1 MGRTTED
8 SDLMAKSERWT
19 PYLFLLPA
27 MLLLVLWRIVP
38 LVAGLRESFYGN
50 ALDLTSGRQWV
61 GLDNFRYIFQDP
73 TFWKSVRVTLLFNL
87 IVNPLQV
94 VLAILLALIANQRVP
109 GIAFFRTI
117 LLLPVAIAINI
128 AALVWGLALDPN
140 YGLVNGLLDAVGLAR
155 QPFLRSAAQ
164 ALPTMIGIVSWI
176 GVPFWMLFVLA
187 GLQSIPGDLREA
199 ARIDGASRPQIFFGI
214 TLPLLR
220 RVILF
225 ILVADTV
232 VNFTLFAPP
241 YLLTRGGPSQSTNLM
256 MYDAWKRGFVYGD
269 LGSSEA
275 MVVVLLGMLCVTL
288 AFQFAFLRPKD

>member
-1 MGRTTED
+1 
-8 SDLMAKSERWT
+8 MAKNERWT

-61 GLDNFRYIFQDP
+61 GLENFRYIFDDP
-73 TFWKSVRVTLLFNL
+73 TFWNAVRVTLIFNV
-87 IVNPLQV
+87 IINPLQV
-94 VLAILLALIANQRVP
+94 ALAILLALVANQRVP
-109 GIAFFRTI
+109 GITFFRTI

-128 AALVWGLALDPN
+128 AALVWGLALDTN
-140 YGLVNGLLDAVGLAR
+140 YGLVNGVLDAVGLER
-155 QPFLRSAAQ
+155 QPFLRSADQ
-164 ALPTMIGIVSWI
+164 ALPTMMAIVSWI
-176 GVPFWMLFVLA
+176 GVPFWMLFILA
-187 GLQSIPGDLREA
+187 GLQSISGDLREA
-199 ARIDGASRPQIFFGI
+199 ARIDGASRFQIFFGI

-225 ILVADTV
+225 VLVADTV
-232 VNFTLFAPP
+232 INFTLFAPP
-241 YLLTRGGPSQSTNLM
+241 YLLTRGGPSETTNLM

-275 MVVVLLGMLCVTL
+275 MVVVLLGILCVTL

>member
-1 MGRTTED
+1 
-8 SDLMAKSERWT
+8 MAKSERWT

-73 TFWKSVRVTLLFNL
+73 TFWKALRVTLLFNL

-94 VLAILLALIANQRVP
+94 VLAVLLALLANQRVP
-109 GIAFFRTI
+109 GITFFRTI

-128 AALVWGLALDPN
+128 AALVWGLALDTN
-140 YGLVNGLLDAVGLAR
+140 YGLVNGVLDAVGLAR
-155 QPFLRSAAQ
+155 QPFLRSVDQ
-164 ALPTMIGIVSWI
+164 ALPTMIAIVSWI
-176 GVPFWMLFVLA
+176 GVPFWMLFILA

-199 ARIDGASRPQIFFGI
+199 ARIDGANRLQIFFGI

>member
-1 MGRTTED
+1 MSRG
-8 SDLMAKSERWT
+8 ERWT

-27 MLLLVLWRIVP
+27 MLLLLFWRIVP
-38 LVAGLRESFYGN
+38 LVSGLRESFYGN
-50 ALDLTSGRQWV
+50 ALDLTTGRKWV
-61 GLDNFRYIFQDP
+61 GLDNFRFLFDDP
-73 TFWKSVRVTLLFNL
+73 SFAKSIKVTLIFNL

-94 VLAILLALIANQRVP
+94 ALAVVLAVIVNQRVP
-109 GIAFFRTI
+109 GIGIFRTI

-128 AALVWGLALDPN
+128 AALVWGVALDTN

-155 QPFLRSAAQ
+155 QPFLRSADQ
-164 ALPTMIGIVSWI
+164 ALPTMIAIVTWI
-176 GVPFWMLFVLA
+176 GVPFWMLFILA
-187 GLQSIPGDLREA
+187 GLQGIPADLSEA
-199 ARIDGASRPQIFFGI
+199 AKIDGAGRIQTFFGI

-225 ILVADTV
+225 VLVADTV
-232 VNFTLFAPP
+232 INFTLFAPP

-275 MVVVLLGMLCVTL
+275 MVVVLLGILCVII
-288 AFQFAFLRPKD
+288 AFQFAILRPRD

>member
-1 MGRTTED
+1 
-8 SDLMAKSERWT
+8 MAKSERWT

-27 MLLLVLWRIVP
+27 ILLLLLWRIVP
-38 LVAGLRESFYGN
+38 LVVGLRESFYGN

-61 GLDNFRYIFQDP
+61 GLDNFRYLVEDP
-73 TFWKSVRVTLLFNL
+73 IFWKSIRVTLLFNL
-87 IVNPLQV
+87 VVNPLQV
-94 VLAILLALIANQRVP
+94 VLAVLLALLANQRVP
-109 GIAFFRTI
+109 GIAVFRTI
-117 LLLPVAIAINI
+117 FLLPVAIAINI
-128 AALVWGLALDPN
+128 AALIWGSALDTN

-155 QPFLRSAAQ
+155 QPFLRSTDQ
-164 ALPTMIGIVSWI
+164 ALPTMVAIVSWI
-176 GVPFWMLFVLA
+176 GVPFWMLFILA

-199 ARIDGASRPQIFFGI
+199 ARIDGADRFQIFFGI
-214 TLPLLR
+214 ILPLLR

-241 YLLTRGGPSQSTNLM
+241 YLLTRGGPSQSTNVM

-275 MVVVLLGMLCVTL
+275 MVVVLLGMLCLTL

>member
-1 MGRTTED
+1 LARR
-8 SDLMAKSERWT
+8 ERWT

-27 MLLLVLWRIVP
+27 MVLLLFWRLLP
-38 LVAGLRESFYGN
+38 LAAGLRESFYGN
-50 ALDLTSGRQWV
+50 ALNLTTGRQWV
-61 GLDNFRYIFQDP
+61 GLDNFRYLFDDP
-73 TFWKSVRVTLLFNL
+73 TFWKSLRVTLVFNA

-94 VLAILLALIANQRVP
+94 TLAVLLALVANQKVP

-117 LLLPVAIAINI
+117 LLLPVAIAINV
-128 AALVWGLALDPN
+128 ATLAWGIALDTN
-140 YGLVNGLLDAVGLAR
+140 YGLVNGILDAIGVGR
-155 QPFLRSAAQ
+155 QPFLRDAGQ

-176 GVPFWMLFVLA
+176 GVPFWMLFILA
-187 GLQSIPGDLREA
+187 GLQGIPGDLVEA
-199 ARIDGASRPQIFFGI
+199 ARIDGANRLQAFFGV

-225 ILVADTV
+225 VLVADTV
-232 VNFTLFAPP
+232 INFTLFAPP

-275 MVVVLLGMLCVTL
+275 MVSILLVMLCLVL
-288 AFQFAFLRPKD
+288 AFQFAFLRPKH

>member
-1 MGRTTED
+1 
-8 SDLMAKSERWT
+8 LAKSERWV

-27 MLLLVLWRIVP
+27 MLLLLFWRLLP
-38 LVAGLRESFYGN
+38 LASGLRESFYGN
-50 ALDLTSGRQWV
+50 ALNLTTGRTWV
-61 GLDNFRYIFQDP
+61 GLDNFRYLFDDP
-73 TFWKSVRVTLLFNL
+73 TFWKALRVTLVFNL

-94 VLAILLALIANQRVP
+94 ALAVLLALVANQRVR

-128 AALVWGLALDPN
+128 AALAWGLALDTN
-140 YGLVNGLLDAVGLAR
+140 YGLVNGLLEAVGLQR
-155 QPFLRSAAQ
+155 QPFLRSVDQ
-164 ALPTMIGIVSWI
+164 AMPTMIGIVSWI
-176 GVPFWMLFVLA
+176 GVPFWMLFILA
-187 GLQSIPGDLREA
+187 GLQGIPADLIES
-199 ARIDGASRPQIFFGI
+199 ARIDGANRIKAFFGI

-225 ILVADTV
+225 VLVADTV
-232 VNFTLFAPP
+232 INFTLFAPP

-275 MVVVLLGMLCVTL
+275 MVTILLGMLCLVL
-288 AFQFAFLRPKD
+288 VFQFAFLRPKH